1 MNNDSSHILRI
12 GTWLS
17 IGSPVIA
24 ELAAQSGFHWVLMD
38 LEHGC
43 ESEAALP
50 NQLRALRGSGT
61 RAIVRVGAPHADL
74 IARVLD
80 WDADGVMVPHVE
92 SAEEAQAIVRAAYYP
107 PLGRRGVSRTVRAY
121 DYGLNPP
128 SGGPPRPLILAQIET
143 VAGVE
148 QAEEVAKVDGVDALF
163 VGPADLQ
170 FDLRHGSKDRSEE
183 FASCLAKVVA
193 AAASAGKSAGIL
205 VREADDLEVKKRLG
219 FTWIAVES
227 DLSILRKVYQQTLAG
242 VDADQS
248 L

>member
-1 MNNDSSHILRI
+1 MTSDNHHVLRV

-24 ELAAQSGFHWVLMD
+24 ELAAQCGFHWILMD

-50 NQLRALRGSGT
+50 NQLRAIRGSGVQ
-61 RAIVRVGAPHADL
+61 AIVRVGAPHADL

-80 WDADGVMVPHVE
+80 WGADGIMVPHVE
-92 SAEEAQAIVRAAYYP
+92 SAEEAEDIVRAAYYP

-128 SGGPPRPLILAQIET
+128 SGDPPKPLILAQIET

-148 QAEEVAKVDGVDALF
+148 HAQEVALVDGVDVLF

-170 FDLRHGSKDRSEE
+170 FDLRHGAEDRSDE

-193 AAASAGKSAGIL
+193 AAANAGKSAGIL
-205 VREADDLEVKKRLG
+205 VREANDLEAKERLG
-219 FTWIAVES
+219 FTWTAVES
-227 DLSILRKVYQQTLAG
+227 DLSILRKAYLQTLAG
-242 VDADQS
+242 VERALRS
-248 L
+248 